1 MYTSLAAVLVF
12 VAFGWLLLDKTEVV
26 DFWIFSVKQNNT
38 PNGVFAD
45 YVAEIVQFDGEYSL
59 ARDGKTVLNS
69 DKIKTIQDW
78 DIVSLPEGTD
88 LIFNLEDWTQAKIIW
103 PAEFSIKKKKKWY

>member
-1 MYTSLAAVLVF
+1 
-12 VAFGWLLLDKTEVV
+12 
-26 DFWIFSVKQNNT
+26 VKQNNT

-69 DKIKTIQDW
+69 DKIKTIQD
-78 DIVSLPEGTD
+78 
-88 LIFNLEDWTQAKIIW
+88 
-103 PAEFSIKKKKKWY
+103 